1 MAEPTFTPRAA
12 LSASLQG
19 NLRARLMQVLPF
31 SRMRPEHVDVFL
43 AGATQSRFAPGT
55 VVLEP
60 AHAVVTALLCIVR
73 GSVTGRKGLTEAA
86 GPFEYVAGDLFPVGA
101 VLAGRA
107 VSATYTANEETT
119 CLALPASAMHALA
132 AVSPPFAE
140 FLNHRVLQFLEL
152 SRRAVQAAYSSQALA
167 EHSLQAR
174 LGTLALK
181 LPLACAPDTPLTQA
195 LLAMHQ
201 SRVGSVLVTD
211 PGGAALGILT
221 RHDILGRVTLPQV
234 ALTTPIS
241 AVMSTPIHTLTT
253 AHTLQDA
260 ALLMSRHGIRHVP
273 VTQDGRVVN
282 IVSERDLFALQ
293 RQSLKQVSMQIR
305 AAHDLPAFQ
314 AAAAAIRRLAGHLL
328 GQGVHARQL
337 TQLISQLNDLLTEV
351 LVGWQ
356 AQRHGLDLNR
366 ACWLAF
372 GSEGRSEQTIATDQD
387 NGLVFESDDVST
399 DRPRWLRFA
408 HEVNEALDACGY
420 PLCKGNVMA
429 RNPQCCLSGDEWS
442 QRFAHWIE
450 HGAPEDLLNASIY
463 FDFRPLVGNAALLAP
478 LRAVVQGGVALP
490 PRFLK
495 QMADNALRQRV
506 PLNWRGAIDA
516 KDVDGQRLVNLKMN
530 GTAIFVDA
538 ARLFALAQGIAAT
551 GTRERCEA
559 AAPAMNVPARE
570 SQAWV
575 SGFEFLQMLR
585 LRVQLKRLGGAGA
598 ESLRPALHDA
608 NPNLI
613 DIDSLDELDLRL
625 LKETLRVARLLQQ
638 RMELD
643 YQR

>member
-1 MAEPTFTPRAA
+1 MAEQAESPRTATA
-12 LSASLQG
+12 GSV
-19 NLRARLMQVLPF
+19 RTELMHVLPF
-31 SRMRPEHVDVFL
+31 SRMRPEHVDAFL
-43 AGATQSRFAPGT
+43 AGAALRRYAAGE

-60 AHAVVTALLCIVR
+60 ASGVATALLYLR
-73 GSVTGRKGLTEAA
+73 QGSVTGRKGLAESM
-86 GPFEYVAGDLFPVGA
+86 GQFEYVAGDLFPVGA
-101 VLAGRA
+101 VLAGRP
-107 VSATYTANEETT
+107 VSATYTANEETH
-119 CLALPASAMHALA
+119 CLALPAPAMHALA
-132 AVSPPFAE
+132 AASPPFAE

-152 SRRAVQAAYSSQALA
+152 SRRALQAAYSSQALA

-174 LGTLALK
+174 LDTLPGR
-181 LPLACAPDTPLTQA
+181 LPLACSPDTPLAQA

-201 SRVGSVLVTD
+201 HQVGSVLVTD
-211 PGGAALGILT
+211 PAGAAVGILT

-234 ALTTPIS
+234 ALSTPIA

-253 AHTLQDA
+253 THTLQDA
-260 ALLMSRHGIRHVP
+260 ALLMSRNGIRHVP
-273 VTQDGRVVN
+273 VAQDGRVVN

-293 RQSLKQVSMQIR
+293 RQSLKQVSLQIR
-305 AAHDLPAFQ
+305 AAHDLPAFVQ
-314 AAAAAIRRLAGHLL
+314 AAARIRDLARHLL

-351 LVGWQ
+351 LVGWLARQ
-356 AQRHGLDLNR
+356 HGLDLNR

-387 NGLVFESDDVST
+387 NGLVFESDDPPT

-408 HEVNEALDACGY
+408 HDVNEALDACGY
-420 PLCKGNVMA
+420 PLCKGHVMA
-429 RNPQCCLSGDEWS
+429 RNPQCCLSGDEWA

-463 FDFRPLVGNAALLAP
+463 FDFRALVGNAALLAP
-478 LRAVVQGGVALP
+478 LRAVVHGGAALP

-495 QMADNALRQRV
+495 QMAQNALRLRV

-516 KDVDGQRLVNLKMN
+516 KDVDGQRLVDLKLN

-538 ARLFALAQGIAAT
+538 ARLFALAHGIAAT

-585 LRVQLKRLGGAGA
+585 LRVQLQRQGGASA
-598 ESLRPALHDA
+598 ESLRSALHDA

-625 LKETLRVARLLQQ
+625 LKETLRVARLVQQ

-643 YQR
+643 YLR

>member
-1 MAEPTFTPRAA
+1 
-12 LSASLQG
+12 
-19 NLRARLMQVLPF
+19 MQVLPF
-31 SRMRPEHVDVFL
+31 SRMRPEHVGVFL
-43 AGATQSRFAPGT
+43 SGAAQSRFAPGA
-55 VVLEP
+55 VLLEP
-60 AHAVVTALLCIVR
+60 AHGPVAALLCIVR

-101 VLAGRA
+101 VLAARA
-107 VSATYTANEETT
+107 VSATYTANEETL
-119 CLALPASAMHALA
+119 CLALPAAAMHALA

-140 FLNHRVLQFLEL
+140 FLNHRVLQFLEM

-167 EHSLQAR
+167 EHSLEAR
-174 LGTLALK
+174 LDTLAGK
-181 LPLACAPDTPLTQA
+181 PPLACPPDTPLAQA
-195 LLAMHQ
+195 LAAMHER
-201 SRVGSVLVTD
+201 RVGSVLVTD
-211 PGGAALGILT
+211 ADGAALGILT

-234 ALTTPIS
+234 ALGTPIS

-273 VTQDGRVVN
+273 VEQEGRVVS

-293 RQSLKQVSMQIR
+293 RQSLKQVSLQIR
-305 AAHDLPAFQ
+305 AAHDLPAFVQ
-314 AAAAAIRRLAGHLL
+314 AAARIRDLARHLL

-337 TQLISQLNDLLTEV
+337 TQLISHLNDLLTEV

-356 AQRHGLDLNR
+356 ARQHGLDLNR

-387 NGLVFESDDVST
+387 NGLVFESSDAT
-399 DRPRWLRFA
+399 AERPLWLRFA
-408 HEVNEALDACGY
+408 HDVNQALDACGY

-429 RNPQCCLSGDEWS
+429 SNPQCCLSGEEWG

-478 LRAVVQGGVALP
+478 MRALVQGGVALP

-495 QMADNALRQRV
+495 QMAQNALRLRV

-516 KDVDGQRLVNLKMN
+516 KDVDGQRLVDLKMN

-585 LRVQLKRLGGAGA
+585 LRVQLQRQGGAGA
-598 ESLRPALHDA
+598 ESLRAALNDA

-643 YQR
+643 YLR